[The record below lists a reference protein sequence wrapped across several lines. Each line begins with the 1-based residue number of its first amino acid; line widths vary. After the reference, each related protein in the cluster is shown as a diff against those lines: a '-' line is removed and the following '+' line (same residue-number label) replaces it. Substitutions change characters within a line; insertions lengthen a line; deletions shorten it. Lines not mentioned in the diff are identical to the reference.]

1 MSGYLHASR
10 AASLDQLEQD
20 AALFA
25 GTPIGDSL
33 VWAHDEIRRL
43 AARVR
48 ELDEALSTAEW
59 RMSHSP
65 S

>member
-1 MSGYLHASR
+1 MNLHASR
-10 AASLDQLEQD
+10 AASLAQLEQD

-33 VWAHDEIRRL
+33 AWAHDEIRRL
-43 AARVR
+43 TTRVH

-59 RMSHSP
+59 QLSQP
-65 S
+65 SS